1 MSQSNVDRFFE
12 CTEAFNRFAQ
22 APEALDPDDVDRWLG
37 FYDPDVRFEPQQA
50 ALQGG
55 YVGHDGVRQW
65 LADLAEH
72 YGSGHL
78 HFADIRDL
86 GDRVLALGTLRVT
99 GRGSGIGIE
108 VPAAIAASFREG
120 LITHL
125 KDYGDHDQ
133 ALEAVGLSEP

>member
-1 MSQSNVDRFFE
+1 MSRENVDRFLE
-12 CTEAFNRFAQ
+12 CTEAFNRFNER
-22 APEALDPDDVDRWLG
+22 PVDRDVVERWLG
-37 FYDPDVRFEPQQA
+37 LYDPGVRFEPQQA
-50 ALQGG
+50 ALQGSYAG
-55 YVGHDGVRQW
+55 REGVGQW

-99 GRGSGIGIE
+99 GRGSGIEAE
-108 VPAAIAASFREG
+108 VPAAIVATFQNG

-125 KDYGDHDQ
+125 KDYGNHDQ
-133 ALEAVGLSEP
+133 ALEAVGLSE